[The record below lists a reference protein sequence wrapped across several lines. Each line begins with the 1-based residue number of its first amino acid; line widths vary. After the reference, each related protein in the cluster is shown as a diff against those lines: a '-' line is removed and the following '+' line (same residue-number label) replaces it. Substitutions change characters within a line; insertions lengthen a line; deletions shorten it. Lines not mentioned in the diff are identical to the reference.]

1 MRPFFPGREP
11 GRPVFVAHRGASDRA
26 LENSP
31 AAFALAVSDGAD
43 MIEFDVRLSADG
55 VPVVFHDDRT
65 GRTAKENLAVA
76 RTPAAR
82 LRAVRLK
89 NGEKLPFLA
98 DVLEIV
104 GGNVPVNIE
113 SKAPGGIAA
122 AAKALSKAGYG
133 GELLLSSGLRDEC
146 LAARDLL
153 PGIPCGLVTRRPSAS
168 DLAFCLRHGLS
179 SIHPSRRLLTVAA
192 PPEGRGVRH
201 PVPAVHGR
209 RPGGGV
215 RADRRRRRRR
225 LLQPRPDVARSVAP
239 ALSTPFHAVRRTSPE
254 EEGRSDG
261 KAQPCRFIA
270 RRATNG
276 APPSEATQL
285 TAPAR
290 R

>member
-11 GRPVFVAHRGASDRA
+11 GRPIFVAHRGASDRA

-31 AAFALAVSDGAD
+31 AAFGLAVEGGAD

-55 VPVVFHDDRT
+55 VPMVFHDAGT

-104 GGNVPVNIE
+104 RGIVPVNIE

-122 AAKALSKAGYG
+122 AAKALSKAAYG

-146 LAARDLL
+146 LAARTLL

-179 SIHPSRRLLTVAA
+179 SIHPDRRHLTVLRLRKVAA
-192 PPEGRGVRH
+192 SGIPLLPHTVDDPAEAFALIAAGAVGVFSNR
-201 PVPAVHGR
+201 AQTLRDEWNR
-209 RPGGGV
+209 R
-215 RADRRRRRRR
+215 
-225 LLQPRPDVARSVAP
+225 
-239 ALSTPFHAVRRTSPE
+239 
-254 EEGRSDG
+254 
-261 KAQPCRFIA
+261 
-270 RRATNG
+270 
-276 APPSEATQL
+276 
-285 TAPAR
+285 
-290 R
+290 

>member
-11 GRPVFVAHRGASDRA
+11 GRPVFAAHRGASDRA

-55 VPVVFHDDRT
+55 VPLVFHDDRT
-65 GRTAKENLAVA
+65 GRTAKENLTVA
-76 RTPAAR
+76 RTQASR

-89 NGEKLPFLA
+89 NGENLPFLA

-104 GGNVPVNIE
+104 GGKVPVNIE
-113 SKAPGGIAA
+113 SKASGGIAA

-133 GELLLSSGLRDEC
+133 GELLLSSGLRGEC

-179 SIHPSRRLLTVAA
+179 SIHPYRRLLSVL
-192 PPEGRGVRH
+192 
-201 PVPAVHGR
+201 
-209 RPGGGV
+209 
-215 RADRRRRRRR
+215 R
-225 LLQPRPDVARSVAP
+225 LRSVAASGIP
-239 ALSTPFHAVRRTSPE
+239 FLPYTVDGTAEAFALIAAGAVGVFSN
-254 EEGRSDG
+254 
-261 KAQPCRFIA
+261 
-270 RRATNG
+270 RAKLIKEIYLRQFPNG
-276 APPSEATQL
+276 
-285 TAPAR
+285 
-290 R
+290 